1 METVDSEGVNTS
13 FFKTGQS
20 KVELLQATK
29 NESTIAKFIA
39 KKGEGIHHIAFAV
52 NDIHK
57 EIKRL
62 KEGGYTIINE
72 NPKKGA
78 DNKLVCFLH
87 PKNTKGVLIE
97 FAVIIPS
104 LSMLILLSL
113 LVIRVTPSI
122 PLSLTNRLDPAPIV
136 NTLQSFG
143 LTFKNFSR
151 DFSSS
156 GI

>member
-1 METVDSEGVNTS
+1 MIEKIEHIGIAVKNLDEANKIYEQLLGTPPYKMETVDSEGVNTS

-78 DNKLVCFLH
+78 DNKLVCILH

-97 FAVIIPS
+97 
-104 LSMLILLSL
+104 LCQE
-113 LVIRVTPSI
+113 IR
-122 PLSLTNRLDPAPIV
+122 
-136 NTLQSFG
+136 
-143 LTFKNFSR
+143 
-151 DFSSS
+151 
-156 GI
+156 